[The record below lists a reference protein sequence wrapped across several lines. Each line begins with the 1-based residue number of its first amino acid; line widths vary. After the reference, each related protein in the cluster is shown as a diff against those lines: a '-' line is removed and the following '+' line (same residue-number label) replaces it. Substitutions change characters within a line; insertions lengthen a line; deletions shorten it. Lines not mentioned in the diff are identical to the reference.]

1 MSKSRHKFHFSQIKI
16 HRRGPHK
23 SQQTFS
29 NLKMLYIILLK
40 GKLSNIHLYYAKMN
54 RNYPVNHTNKT
65 CFSRI
70 KLISVLKSAQ
80 QSDTFTKRK
89 YICITHMWRAVASTS
104 TKGTPNFK
112 MENHPKRCRNKTRG
126 LFGYHNCHKCG
137 APQFLWWDMV
147 TWAGTVLVLGKKMSH

>member
-1 MSKSRHKFHFSQIKI
+1 MSKHKFHFSQIKI

-29 NLKMLYIILLK
+29 NQKMLYIILLK

-70 KLISVLKSAQ
+70 ELISVLKSAQ
-80 QSDTFTKRK
+80 ESDIHKRRM
-89 YICITHMWRAVASTS
+89 HMHHT
-104 TKGTPNFK
+104 
-112 MENHPKRCRNKTRG
+112 
-126 LFGYHNCHKCG
+126 CG
-137 APQFLWWDMV
+137 GQ
-147 TWAGTVLVLGKKMSH
+147 